1 MLGLTGGFIW
11 GFPVLA
17 ALSGL
22 GSGKKNAVSAV
33 AFGVLGLAAVHLLGA
48 LQFSLL
54 SGNTYLTSL
63 MLVSVPYLVKDLL
76 SVAGAYLVSLAL
88 KKALKAADLY
98 CPG

>member
-1 MLGLTGGFIW
+1 
-11 GFPVLA
+11 
-17 ALSGL
+17 
-22 GSGKKNAVSAV
+22 
-33 AFGVLGLAAVHLLGA
+33 
-48 LQFSLL
+48 
-54 SGNTYLTSL
+54 